1 MDAISR
7 AGNDVAAA
15 TTTTTTT
22 TPAAVIEGSLVSS
35 I

>member
-22 TPAAVIEGSLVSS
+22 PAAVIEGSLVSS